1 MLHNCEQ
8 KMLLKVVFQKMYCI
22 SLISPPLLKDEIAF
36 VEGEQ
41 SIDKP
46 KSRKTFLFIITLI
59 NERFKLAVVAEWSKA
74 LSQIQV

>member
-1 MLHNCEQ
+1 M
-8 KMLLKVVFQKMYCI
+8 VVTTEKSGDVRPNTITNTSNLVTVLSLNANKKMYCI

-59 NERFKLAVVAEWSKA
+59 N
-74 LSQIQV
+74 